1 MAALSKRV
9 NVDKILV
16 RPDLVLCQ
24 VFGAAD
30 YKKNKSCL
38 SGLIA
43 MGRKYSGARTPKEVL
58 KFLVLW
64 RSYPGKMGMS
74 SC

>member
-9 NVDKILV
+9 DVDKILV
-16 RPDLVLCQ
+16 RPDLVPCQ
-24 VFGAAD
+24 VFGVAD
-30 YKKNKSCL
+30 YKKKRSSL
-38 SGLIA
+38 SGLMAI
-43 MGRKYSGARTPKEVL
+43 GRKYNGACPLGEML

-64 RSYPGKMGMS
+64 RSYPGKMGTG